1 MSAHKWFK
9 GPKVNVQ
16 HMMLGREENIIDG
29 KEVSD
34 RSSGGSHD
42 GVPGEMPAGK
52 SGGDMKPDGL

>member
-1 MSAHKWFK
+1 
-9 GPKVNVQ
+9 
-16 HMMLGREENIIDG
+16 MMLGREENIIDG